1 MYLTFSYVYYRTSTS
16 STAHSSEVCGGPR
29 EIHIAF
35 RLSRGC
41 TLPQWWLVTPY

>member
-1 MYLTFSYVYYRTSTS
+1 LFCVLYIVAF
-16 STAHSSEVCGGPR
+16 EVCGGFR
-29 EIHIAF
+29 EIYIAF